1 MRGAHFY
8 CVYVSLF
15 GRGAVSVA
23 YICSPHHLVV
33 EGLKEC
39 LPLDS
44 DNLDSVV
51 GFAES
56 EGGLLIAAFVAAV
69 DGYKIVVAAAGNL
82 QCDACVVVYDYRAG
96 IQAVRSNGGEHKYIG
111 VRGDDGAACA

>member
-1 MRGAHFY
+1 MRGAHFLLRV
-8 CVYVSLF
+8 CRFLVGV
-15 GRGAVSVA
+15 ASVA

-33 EGLKEC
+33 EGLEEC

-56 EGGLLIAAFVAAV
+56 EGGLLIATFVAAV
-69 DGYKIVVAAAGNL
+69 DGYKVIVAAAGNL
-82 QCDACVVVYDYRAG
+82 QCNACVVVYDYRAG
-96 IQAVRSNGGEHKYIG
+96 VQAVRSNGGEHKYIG